1 VKDLFLF
8 TFILVILSSA
18 EAQCQGGF
26 QPENFCSQAKS
37 RRLLNKDYK
46 NIIQTP
52 LLHCYDVKFY
62 FLDLNVENNT
72 IAVSGNVTLTAS
84 VVANVLDTFAFEL
97 IDELYI
103 DSIKVNGTSENF
115 FRNNNEVFVPLDFP
129 LPENDNFISQIFYHG
144 TPPAG
149 DFFSG
154 VSTEYDSIWQKNV
167 TWTLSEPFNAREWW
181 PTKQILT
188 DKADSV
194 WVFLTT
200 SSENKAGSIGILRN
214 VVPLTGNMVRY
225 EWKSK
230 YPIDYYLI
238 SFAVADYQDYSIY
251 AHPSNLLNDS
261 ILIQNFIYDT
271 PECLTY
277 NKQGM
282 DDTKEILE
290 LYSTLFGLYP
300 FYEEKYGHCL
310 AGLSG
315 GMEHQTM
322 TTLGGFHFDLVAHEL
337 AHMWFGD
344 NVTCSNWSDIWINE
358 GFATYCDFLALEMIA
373 GDPWPEVWK
382 NNVHSFVLSE
392 PDGSV
397 YVPEEDVTY
406 DNVERIFDSRLTYW
420 KGALI
425 INMIRFEIQND
436 DLFFQVLKN
445 FQAEFADSTASA
457 IDFLNL
463 LNETSGKNFNEFFQ
477 QWYYGE
483 GYPIFSFSWKQQN
496 GQFEIN
502 SVQTTSKPEST
513 PLFNTRLPCKLFF
526 NDGTDSTLVLNQLT
540 NTDYYSFPTEKIIDS
555 IQIDPQ
561 RWILKKVE
569 SIIGI
574 RETIKESNFLFFP
587 NPVNGQLFIS
597 SYQNDINEVSIS
609 DLYGNKLIMIEV
621 KQPSCMV
628 DLSGLNPGL
637 YFLHLKTM
645 FKLETKKIIIN

>member
-1 VKDLFLF
+1 VRDVILFA
-8 TFILVILSSA
+8 FILVIFSFT
-18 EAQCQGGF
+18 EALCQREF
-26 QPENFCSQAKS
+26 QRENICSQAKS
-37 RRLLNKDYK
+37 RSFLIKDYK

-52 LLHCYDVKFY
+52 LLQCYDVKFY

-72 IAVSGNVTLTAS
+72 IAISGNVTFNAS
-84 VVANVLDTFAFEL
+84 VVTNVLDTFAFEL

-103 DSIKVNGTSENF
+103 DSIKVNGIGENY
-115 FRNNNEVFVPLDFP
+115 FRNNDEVFVPLDFP
-129 LPENDNFISQIFYHG
+129 LPVNDNFISQIFYHG
-144 TPPAG
+144 SPPTG

-154 VSTEYDSIWQKNV
+154 VSTEYDSTWQKNV

-214 VVPLTGNMVRY
+214 IVPLTGNKIRY

-251 AHPSNLLNDS
+251 AYPSNLLNDS
-261 ILIQNFIYDT
+261 ILIQNYIYDT
-271 PECLTY
+271 PECLTF

-282 DDTKEILE
+282 DGTKEMLE
-290 LYSTLFGLYP
+290 LYSTLLGLYP
-300 FYEEKYGHCL
+300 FHEEKYGHCL

-373 GDPWPEVWK
+373 GDPWPEIWK

-445 FQAEFADSTASA
+445 FQIEFADSTASA
-457 IDFLNL
+457 IDFINL
-463 LNETSGKNFNEFFQ
+463 LNETTGKNFNEFFQ

-483 GYPIFSFSWKQQN
+483 GYPIFSFSWKQQDS
-496 GQFEIN
+496 QFVIN
-502 SVQTTSKPEST
+502 SVQTTSKPESI
-513 PLFNTRLPCKLFF
+513 PLFNTKLPCKLFF
-526 NDGTDSTLVLNQLT
+526 NDGTDSTLVLNQQT
-540 NTDYYSFPTEKIIDS
+540 NADFFSFPVEKTIDS
-555 IQIDPQ
+555 IQIDPE
-561 RWILKKVE
+561 RWILKKIE

-574 RETIKESNFLFFP
+574 QETDIVSNFLFFP
-587 NPVNGQLFIS
+587 NPVNDQLFIS
-597 SYQNDINEVSIS
+597 SAQNDIKEVSIS
-609 DLYGNKLIMIEV
+609 DLYGNNLIMIEV
-621 KQPSCMV
+621 KQPSCML
-628 DLSGLNPGL
+628 DLSGLSPGV
-637 YFLHLKTM
+637 YFLQIKTM
-645 FKLETKKIIIN
+645 LEFETKKIIKI